1 MVHLWEE
8 VAALLKPS
16 GKVRRGRDPD
26 PSVQGLTW
34 APSSAASGQF
44 FDEIV
49 RVAVLREQ
57 ADCFGMQVAAVEH
70 HGRVATESF
79 DSIVL
84 EFAPGPSG

>member
-1 MVHLWEE
+1 MYIHI
-8 VAALLKPS
+8 PS
-16 GKVRRGRDPD
+16 EAKQLQEQAQK
-26 PSVQGLTW
+26 S
-34 APSSAASGQF
+34 ASAASGQF
-44 FDEIV
+44 FEEIV

-79 DSIVL
+79 DSFVL